1 MRRPAAPGAALA
13 LLLALLVL
21 AAPAAARG
29 RVMIAFIPQKPE
41 PKMPL
46 LFDLAERNFA
56 YGVTSPTLGG
66 YTKRQ
71 MLLDMSQGTRIANHA
86 YPRSLGRLDLLL
98 LDGSARLSGWTY
110 NSRRAE
116 DAPGDVIPGLL
127 AQTLERAGLRV
138 GYVGVVGFEQTE
150 ATVAA
155 NEIGHVPQVSLGT
168 IGTFAPRALALWQKS
183 NVLVARFPP
192 DDTGLAALD
201 KIVAASRPSDLIYAV
216 RAPPAGRQRLLPT
229 GMYGPGFRG
238 ERVLTSSTTRRV
250 GLIAATDV
258 APTLLQHFGLK
269 VPRQMEGRKI
279 TSEADGSAETV
290 SDHIGR
296 LNVVL
301 GRRGSAIHD
310 WFYVWLAVLG
320 LMWFARRRAGV
331 RTAVRLALLG
341 AMWLPG
347 VALLTA
353 ALEPSRVTEIA
364 MLALGSLALAAVTD
378 AVVPW
383 PIAPAV
389 PATLVLGAHFVDLA
403 RGSRLIGASL
413 AGPNPVGGARF
424 FGIGNELEAIL
435 AMELFIGLGAAL
447 TLAPRR
453 WWPWCF
459 AIGALIATAIEGS
472 GRLGADVGAV
482 FTVGAGAGGAV
493 LASLGRRPSRRAV
506 LIACVVP
513 VLGIGALIGLDLVTS
528 GGAHLTRT
536 VLHNN
541 GVGDLLDIV
550 KRREIISVSGLK
562 RLSTLLTVLLGVVLM
577 FLAVRRR
584 EELFEPLRDHQAFMA
599 GIWGA
604 FFATVVGA
612 LTNDSGPL
620 IFEVGFLMLLMATGY
635 ARSRPVP
642 ERVPVS

>member
-1 MRRPAAPGAALA
+1 
-13 LLLALLVL
+13 
-21 AAPAAARG
+21 
-29 RVMIAFIPQKPE
+29 
-41 PKMPL
+41 
-46 LFDLAERNFA
+46 
-56 YGVTSPTLGG
+56 
-66 YTKRQ
+66 
-71 MLLDMSQGTRIANHA
+71 
-86 YPRSLGRLDLLL
+86 
-98 LDGSARLSGWTY
+98 
-110 NSRRAE
+110 
-116 DAPGDVIPGLL
+116 
-127 AQTLERAGLRV
+127 
-138 GYVGVVGFEQTE
+138 
-150 ATVAA
+150 
-155 NEIGHVPQVSLGT
+155 
-168 IGTFAPRALALWQKS
+168 
-183 NVLVARFPP
+183 
-192 DDTGLAALD
+192 
-201 KIVAASRPSDLIYAV
+201 
-216 RAPPAGRQRLLPT
+216 
-229 GMYGPGFRG
+229 MYGPGFRG
-238 ERVLTSSTTRRV
+238 ERVLTSSTTRRI

-258 APTLLQHFGLK
+258 APTVLHYFGLK
-269 VPRQMEGRKI
+269 VPRQMEGQRI
-279 TSEADGSAETV
+279 RSEHDGSAADV
-290 SDHIGR
+290 VDHIGR

-331 RTAVRLALLG
+331 RTALRIALLG
-341 AMWLPG
+341 ALWLPG

-353 ALEPSRVTEIA
+353 ALEPSRIAEIA
-364 MLALGSLALAAVTD
+364 ILSFGSLALGAVTD
-378 AVVPW
+378 AIVPW
-383 PIAPAV
+383 PVAPAV
-389 PATLVLGAHFVDLA
+389 PAAIVLGAHFIDLG
-403 RGSRLIGASL
+403 RGSPLIGASL

-435 AMELFIGLGAAL
+435 AMQLFIGLGAAL

-453 WWPWCF
+453 WVPWAFGIC
-459 AIGALIATAIEGS
+459 ALVATAIEGS

-493 LASLGRRPSRRAV
+493 LASLGHRPSRRSV
-506 LIACVVP
+506 VIACVVP
-513 VLGIGALIGLDLVTS
+513 VLGIGALIVLDLVTS

-577 FLAVRRR
+577 VLAVRRR
-584 EELFEPLRDHQAFMA
+584 EELFEPLRDYPAFMA

-604 FFATVVGA
+604 FFATVIGA

-642 ERVPVS
+642 ARVPV

>member
-1 MRRPAAPGAALA
+1 MRTRAALA
-13 LLLALLVL
+13 AALTLLFALAL
-21 AAPAAARG
+21 AAPAAAQRG
-29 RVMIAFIPQKPE
+29 RMLIAFLPQEPQ

-46 LFDLAERNFA
+46 LFDLAERDFA
-56 YGVTSPTLGG
+56 YGVTSPTLGA

-71 MLLDMSQGTRIANHA
+71 MLLDMSQGTRIANNA
-86 YPRSLGRLDLLL
+86 YPRSLGRLDLVL
-98 LDGSARLSGWTY
+98 LDGGGRISGWTY
-110 NSRRAE
+110 NARRAK

-127 AQTLERAGLRV
+127 AQTLESDGVSV

-155 NEIGHVPQVSLGT
+155 NRIGRVPAISLGT
-168 IGTFAPRALALWQKS
+168 MGTFASRALALWAKTD
-183 NVLVARFPP
+183 VLVARFPP
-192 DDTGLAALD
+192 DDLGLRALD
-201 KIVAASRPSDLIYAV
+201 KVVAQARPDDLIYAV

-229 GMYGPGFRG
+229 GMLGRGFRNN
-238 ERVLTSSTTRRV
+238 VLKSSTTRRV

-258 APTLLQHFGLK
+258 APTVLHHFGLK
-269 VPRQMEGRKI
+269 TPRQMEGRQI
-279 TSEADGSAETV
+279 EAQKDGSPEEV
-290 SDHIGR
+290 RQHIGR

-320 LMWFARRRAGV
+320 LMWFARRRTGV
-331 RTAVRLALLG
+331 RTALRLALLG
-341 AMWLPG
+341 VMWLPG
-347 VALLTA
+347 MALLTA
-353 ALEPSRVTEIA
+353 ALEPSRVTE
-364 MLALGSLALAAVTD
+364 LLVLSVGSFVAAAITD
-378 AVVPW
+378 RLVPW

-389 PATLVLGAHFVDLA
+389 PAALVLGAHFVDLA

-453 WWPWCF
+453 LVPWGF
-459 AIGALIATAIEGS
+459 AIGALVATAVEGS

-506 LIACVVP
+506 LIACAVP
-513 VLGIGALIGLDLVTS
+513 IAGIGALIGLDVVTS

-550 KRREIISVSGLK
+550 KRREIISVTGLK
-562 RLSTLLTVLLGVVLM
+562 RMSTLLTVLLGIVL
-577 FLAVRRR
+577 FVLAVRRR
-584 EELFEPLRDHQAFMA
+584 EELFEPLRDYPAFMA

-604 FFATVVGA
+604 FFATVIGA

-642 ERVPVS
+642 ARVPVT

>member
-1 MRRPAAPGAALA
+1 MRTRAALA
-13 LLLALLVL
+13 AALVALLAL
-21 AAPAAARG
+21 AFASPAAARG
-29 RVMIAFIPQKPE
+29 RMLIAFLPQKPE

-46 LFDLAERNFA
+46 LFDLAERDFA
-56 YGVTSPTLGG
+56 YGVTSPTLGA

-71 MLLDMSQGTRIANHA
+71 MLLDMSKGPRIATRA
-86 YPRSLGRLDLLL
+86 YPRSLGRLDLVL
-98 LDGSARLSGWTY
+98 LDGGGRLSGWTY
-110 NSRRAE
+110 NARRAK
-116 DAPGDVIPGLL
+116 DAPGDVSPGLL
-127 AQTLERAGLRV
+127 AQTLETTGLRV

-155 NEIGHVPQVSLGT
+155 NLRGRVPDVSLGT
-168 IGTFAPRALALWQKS
+168 MGTFAHRALAVWQR
-183 NVLVARFPP
+183 NDVLVARFPP
-192 DDTGLAALD
+192 DDLGLVALD
-201 KIVAASRPSDLIYAV
+201 KVVAASRPDDLIYAV

-229 GMYGPGFRG
+229 GMLGRG
-238 ERVLTSSTTRRV
+238 VRHNVLKSSTTRRV

-258 APTLLQHFGLK
+258 APTVLNHFGLK
-269 VPRQMEGRKI
+269 APRQMEGRQI
-279 TSEADGSAETV
+279 QAQQDGGPEEV
-290 SDHIGR
+290 RQHIGR

-301 GRRGSAIHD
+301 GRRGSALHD

-320 LMWFARRRAGV
+320 LMWFARRRPGV
-331 RTAVRLALLG
+331 RTAVRIAFLG
-341 AMWLPG
+341 ALWLPG
-347 VALLTA
+347 LALLTA
-353 ALEPSRVTEIA
+353 ALEPSRVAEIA
-364 MLALGSLALAAVTD
+364 ILSLGSFAAAAVTD
-378 AVVPW
+378 RLVRW

-389 PATLVLGAHFVDLA
+389 PAALVLGAHFVDLA

-435 AMELFIGLGAAL
+435 AMELFLGLGAAL

-453 WWPWCF
+453 WAPWCF
-459 AIGALIATAIEGS
+459 GIGALIATAIEGS

-506 LIACVVP
+506 VIACVVP
-513 VLGIGALIGLDLVTS
+513 ILGIGALIGLDVVTS

-562 RLSTLLTVLLGVVLM
+562 RLSTLATVLLGVVLM
-577 FLAVRRR
+577 VLALRRR
-584 EELFEPLRDHQAFMA
+584 EELFEPLRDYPAFMA

-604 FFATVVGA
+604 FFATVIGA

-635 ARSRPVP
+635 ARSRPVREP
-642 ERVPVS
+642 AAVF

>member
-1 MRRPAAPGAALA
+1 MRTRAAAIAALA
-13 LLLALLVL
+13 LLLALVL
-21 AAPAAARG
+21 AGPAAARG
-29 RVMIAFIPQKPE
+29 RVMVAFIPQKPE

-46 LFDLAERNFA
+46 LFDLAERDFA

-86 YPRSLGRLDLLL
+86 YPRSLGRLDLVLL
-98 LDGSARLSGWTY
+98 GPGGRLSGWAY

-127 AQTLERAGLRV
+127 AQRLEDAGLRV

-155 NEIGHVPQVSLGT
+155 NLRGRVPDVSLGT
-168 IGTFAPRALALWQKS
+168 IGTFAHRALALWDRS
-183 NVLVARFPP
+183 DVLVARFPP
-192 DDTGLAALD
+192 DDSGLAALD
-201 KIVAASRPSDLIYAV
+201 KVVAGSRKDDLIYAV

-229 GMYGPGFRG
+229 GMLGPGFRAN
-238 ERVLTSSTTRRV
+238 VLKSGTTRRV

-258 APTLLQHFGLK
+258 APTVLGYFGLK
-269 VPRQMEGRKI
+269 TPKQMEGRKI
-279 TSEADGSAETV
+279 EAV
-290 SDHIGR
+290 SDGGPEAVRQHIGR

-353 ALEPSRVTEIA
+353 ALEPSRIAEIA
-364 MLALGSLALAAVTD
+364 ILSLGSLALAAVTD
-378 AVVPW
+378 RLVPW
-383 PIAPAV
+383 PMAPAL
-389 PATLVLGAHFVDLA
+389 PAAVVLGAHFVDLA
-403 RGSRLIGASL
+403 RGSPLIGASL

-424 FGIGNELEAIL
+424 FGIGNELESIL
-435 AMELFIGLGAAL
+435 AMELFLGLGAAL
-447 TLAPRR
+447 TAAPRR
-453 WWPWCF
+453 WVPWAF
-459 AIGALIATAIEGS
+459 ALGSLVAVAVEGS
-472 GRLGADVGAV
+472 GRLGADVGSV
-482 FTVGAGAGGAV
+482 FTIGAGAGGAV

-506 LIACVVP
+506 LVACVVP
-513 VLGIGALIGLDLVTS
+513 ILGIGALILLDLVTS

-562 RLSTLLTVLLGVVLM
+562 RLSTLATVLLGVALM
-577 FLAVRRR
+577 VFAVRRR
-584 EELFEPLRDHQAFMA
+584 DEVFEPLRDYPAFMA

-604 FFATVVGA
+604 FFATVIGS

-620 IFEVGFLMLLMATGY
+620 MFEVGFLMLLMATGY

-642 ERVPVS
+642 ARVPVL

>member
-1 MRRPAAPGAALA
+1 MRTRAALA
-13 LLLALLVL
+13 AALVALLAL
-21 AAPAAARG
+21 AFASPAAARG
-29 RVMIAFIPQKPE
+29 RMLIAFLPQKPE

-46 LFDLAERNFA
+46 LFDLAERDFA

-71 MLLDMSQGTRIANHA
+71 MLLDMSQGTRIANNA
-86 YPRSLGRLDLLL
+86 YPRSLGRLDLVM
-98 LDGSARLSGWTY
+98 LDGGGRLSGWAY
-110 NSRRAE
+110 NARRAQ
-116 DAPGDVIPGLL
+116 DAPGDVVPGLL
-127 AQTLERAGLRV
+127 AQTLENKGLRV

-155 NEIGHVPQVSLGT
+155 NRIGRVPEVSLGT
-168 IGTFAPRALALWQKS
+168 IGTFPKRALAMWQRTD
-183 NVLVARFPP
+183 VLVARFPP
-192 DDTGLAALD
+192 DDSGLAALD
-201 KIVAASRPSDLIYAV
+201 KVVAKSRRDDLIYAV

-229 GMYGPGFRG
+229 GMLGPGFRHN
-238 ERVLTSSTTRRV
+238 VLTSPTTRRI

-258 APTLLQHFGLK
+258 PATVLHHFRLK
-269 VPRQMEGRKI
+269 EPRQMEGRVI
-279 TSEADGSAETV
+279 TAENDGSPETV
-290 SDHIGR
+290 REQIAR
-296 LNVVL
+296 LNVVP
-301 GRRGSAIHD
+301 GRRGSPIHD

-331 RTAVRLALLG
+331 RTALRIAFLG
-341 AMWLPG
+341 ALWLPG
-347 VALLTA
+347 LALLTA
-353 ALEPSRVTEIA
+353 ALEPSRVAEIA
-364 MLALGSLALAAVTD
+364 ILSLGSFAAAAVTD
-378 AVVPW
+378 RLVRW

-389 PATLVLGAHFVDLA
+389 PAALVLGAHFVDLA

-435 AMELFIGLGAAL
+435 AMELFLGLGAAL
-447 TLAPRR
+447 TLVPRR
-453 WWPWCF
+453 WVPWAF
-459 AIGALIATAIEGS
+459 GIAALVTTAIEGS

-482 FTVGAGAGGAV
+482 FTVGAGAGGAEI
-493 LASLGRRPSRRAV
+493 ASLGGRPSRRAV
-506 LIACVVP
+506 LVACAVP
-513 VLGIGALIGLDLVTS
+513 VVGILALIGLDVVTS

-550 KRREIISVSGLK
+550 KRREKISVSGLK
-562 RLSTLLTVLLGVVLM
+562 RVSTLLTVLLGIALFV
-577 FLAVRRR
+577 LAVRHR
-584 EELFEPLRDHQAFMA
+584 EKLFEPLRDYPAFMA

-604 FFATVVGA
+604 FFATVIGA

-635 ARSRPVP
+635 ARSRPVREP
-642 ERVPVS
+642 AAVF